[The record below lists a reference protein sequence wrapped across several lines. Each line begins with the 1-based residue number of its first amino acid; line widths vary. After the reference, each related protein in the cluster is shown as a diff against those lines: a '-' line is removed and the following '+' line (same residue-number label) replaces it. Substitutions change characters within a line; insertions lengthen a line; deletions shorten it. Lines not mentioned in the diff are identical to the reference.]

1 MKVSGSSAF
10 SKPVEQFI
18 NPKQPNCNRNNV
30 NWKPN
35 YVLSQSSLGQIME
48 TIARIRMNPKNIYEE
63 TLYNKLGPIRIVFV
77 SQFDQMLITNSYVE
91 SQVILHNLLGNLP
104 KGTKIFPQN
113 HDKITLGRAK
123 IGNLLQ
129 ALYQRV
135 DFILTRDPPTFY
147 EKNTSYLVAFNEMRK
162 KLTVFRQ
169 DIKKFEEG
177 FVDAIDGAHKAQQT
191 WYPSKSSQHDLASF
205 GVKTQINPKTHN
217 SNGIERSQ

>member
-18 NPKQPNCNRNNV
+18 NPKQLIFSRNSV

-35 YVLSQSSLGQIME
+35 YVLSQSSLGQIIE

-63 TLYNKLGPIRIVFV
+63 TLYNKLGPIRAEFIG
-77 SQFDQMLITNSYVE
+77 QFDQLLITNSYVE

-104 KGTKIFPQN
+104 KGTKIFPQL
-113 HDKITLGRAK
+113 HDNITLGRAK

-147 EKNTSYLVAFNEMRK
+147 KKNTSYLVAFNEMGK
-162 KLTVFRQ
+162 KLKVFRQ

-177 FVDAIDGAHKAQQT
+177 FVDAIDSAHKAQQT
-191 WYPSKSSQHDLASF
+191 FYQVNCHSA
-205 GVKTQINPKTHN
+205 I
-217 SNGIERSQ
+217 